1 MAASTFATAPAWAR
15 ARQPGVAS
23 SNGESNRSRPA
34 QHGSPA
40 QSRRVW
46 LTSSLGLSGSSHS
59 TPMTPM
65 LAVHKP
71 CPSHIRLCCTLPLA
85 GSRIPNASLTL
96 TPLVRSPPAPQRE
109 YYSELS
115 SRSLQIPSLSL
126 SSILLS
132 HRPPWAPGTTENVP
146 APAQGTEIGLSLAPR
161 SRSTR

>member
-1 MAASTFATAPAWAR
+1 MGERRWTVR
-15 ARQPGVAS
+15 ARRRNRVQPPKAAAGCRRPWGCRGGGVFVGGRNCGCLYIRHSPRLGTCAAAGVAS

-85 GSRIPNASLTL
+85 GSRIPNASLTSHASRAL
-96 TPLVRSPPAPQRE
+96 AARPPAR
-109 YYSELS
+109 
-115 SRSLQIPSLSL
+115 
-126 SSILLS
+126 ILL
-132 HRPPWAPGTTENVP
+132 
-146 APAQGTEIGLSLAPR
+146 
-161 SRSTR
+161 

>member
-1 MAASTFATAPAWAR
+1 MSADAIVAASTFATAPAWAR

-115 SRSLQIPSLSL
+115 SRSLQIPSLPS
-126 SSILLS
+126 
-132 HRPPWAPGTTENVP
+132 PPFCSRTDRHGLQ
-146 APAQGTEIGLSLAPR
+146 AQPKTYPLPPKEPKSGCP
-161 SRSTR
+161 